1 MENLDEAATVATTQ
15 VKSEPRIEIVAE
27 RRRTHGPAFRE
38 RVLAQAA
45 APGSLPAL
53 CLALPLTAA

>member
-1 MENLDEAATVATTQ
+1 MENLDEAATVAATQ

-27 RRRTHGPAFRE
+27 RRHDPAFRE

-53 CLALPLTAA
+53 CLALPLMAA